1 MVVCHCH
8 VIRDGELNELA
19 AAGVRTLDDLA
30 GHCDAG
36 QSCGSCVDTL
46 ARILEAVRAGDERAA

>member
-8 VIRDGELNELA
+8 VVRDGEVEDLA
-19 AAGVRTLDDLA
+19 AAGVRTLDELA

-36 QSCGSCVDTL
+36 TGCGSCVDTL
-46 ARILEAVRAGDERAA
+46 ARILEAVRAGSERAA